1 MAKIPSSLLA
11 GDRKGGEGRG
21 REKSGK
27 GRGREREEREGED
40 GRELA
45 PLSEILHM
53 PLTTVHTCG
62 FYSSTLILH
71 NINYK

>member
-1 MAKIPSSLLA
+1 MGEEGR
-11 GDRKGGEGRG
+11 GDRKGGEGKGKEGEGKRKG
-21 REKSGK
+21 EREGK
-27 GRGREREEREGED
+27 GGED
-40 GRELA
+40 GRGLA

-53 PLTTVHTCG
+53 PLTTVHICG